1 MLGLRGWTAFGLTV
15 ALEWPICALLST
27 LGLCRTALFCLFVNT
42 MTWFALTGVLASL
55 DAPVP
60 LLEMI
65 VIGVEAW
72 AMRWCFAVSI
82 QRALLTSAAM
92 NLTSWLLGLVLLEE
106 LWGPS

>member
-1 MLGLRGWTAFGLTV
+1 MLSLREWTAFGLTV
-15 ALEWPICALLST
+15 ALEWPICALLTT
-27 LGLCRTALFCLFVNT
+27 LGLRHTALFCLFVNT
-42 MTWFALTGVLASL
+42 TTWFALTGVLASL
-55 DAPVP
+55 DAHVP

-72 AMRWCFAVSI
+72 AIRWCFELSL

-106 LWGPS
+106 LWSAA